1 MSAHVVLGLY
11 AQVRRGHILDRARSA
26 DIPACDLYPVAPG
39 DRARANEPRSAL
51 SHRHRPVRGE
61 CGIPRE
67 VRRPRS

>member
-51 SHRHRPVRGE
+51 SHRTPGE
-61 CGIPRE
+61 VSGRA
-67 VRRPRS
+67 RNSKDTRAWW

>member
-51 SHRHRPVRGE
+51 SHRQELRGN
-61 CGIPRE
+61 PRL
-67 VRRPRS
+67 